1 MSWRGAKV
9 MHPRAVELGALY
21 GVEIHVRS
29 SFGEGPG
36 TVITGGTSLEHLE
49 TRETLAGI
57 VHDLDV
63 SRVTLNGIRTGPG
76 TLSRVFAPLAER
88 GISVDV
94 IVESGVKGGA
104 ADVAFTVRRADFA
117 EARRLAGE
125 VAGSLGGEVEGE
137 EDLGK
142 VSVVGT
148 GMLNRPV
155 TPPRMFASLGE
166 AGIPIR
172 MVSTSEIQVTCV
184 LPAERVE
191 EAVRVLHRT
200 SNWRREMFSGTFT
213 ALVTPFRNGEVD
225 VEALEGMVEFQ
236 IQHGVSGLVPC
247 GTTGET
253 PAMSEAEDRV
263 VVETVVRIAN
273 GRVPIIAGTGSNSTD
288 MAIKYTKMAQEV
300 GADGSLQVA
309 PYYNKPTQEG
319 LYRHFAAIAE
329 STELPLVLYNIPGR
343 TGVTISAETMARL
356 AEIPNIVGVKDSTL
370 SMNMI
375 SDVIRLCGEE
385 FDVLSGDDPMTLPLV
400 ALGGR
405 G

>member
-1 MSWRGAKV
+1 
-9 MHPRAVELGALY
+9 
-21 GVEIHVRS
+21 
-29 SFGEGPG
+29 
-36 TVITGGTSLEHLE
+36 
-49 TRETLAGI
+49 
-57 VHDLDV
+57 
-63 SRVTLNGIRTGPG
+63 
-76 TLSRVFAPLAER
+76 
-88 GISVDV
+88 
-94 IVESGVKGGA
+94 
-104 ADVAFTVRRADFA
+104 
-117 EARRLAGE
+117 
-125 VAGSLGGEVEGE
+125 
-137 EDLGK
+137 
-142 VSVVGT
+142 
-148 GMLNRPV
+148 
-155 TPPRMFASLGE
+155 
-166 AGIPIR
+166 
-172 MVSTSEIQVTCV
+172 
-184 LPAERVE
+184 
-191 EAVRVLHRT
+191 
-200 SNWRREMFSGTFT
+200 MFSGTFT

-263 VVETVVRIAN
+263 VVETVMRVTD

-329 STELPLVLYNIPGR
+329 STDLPLVLYNIPGR

-375 SDVIRLCGEE
+375 SDVISLCGEE
-385 FDVLSGDDPMTLPLV
+385 FDVLSGDDPMTLPLI

-405 G
+405 GVISVASNVAPGAVSDMVRALLEGDWERGRELHYELLPLFRALFVETNPIPVKTAASLLGLCSDEMRLPLVPMEGENLRLLQETLDRSAHLLPTPEEV

>member
-1 MSWRGAKV
+1 
-9 MHPRAVELGALY
+9 
-21 GVEIHVRS
+21 
-29 SFGEGPG
+29 
-36 TVITGGTSLEHLE
+36 
-49 TRETLAGI
+49 
-57 VHDLDV
+57 
-63 SRVTLNGIRTGPG
+63 
-76 TLSRVFAPLAER
+76 
-88 GISVDV
+88 
-94 IVESGVKGGA
+94 
-104 ADVAFTVRRADFA
+104 
-117 EARRLAGE
+117 
-125 VAGSLGGEVEGE
+125 
-137 EDLGK
+137 
-142 VSVVGT
+142 
-148 GMLNRPV
+148 
-155 TPPRMFASLGE
+155 
-166 AGIPIR
+166 
-172 MVSTSEIQVTCV
+172 
-184 LPAERVE
+184 
-191 EAVRVLHRT
+191 
-200 SNWRREMFSGTFT
+200 MFSGTFT

-263 VVETVVRIAN
+263 VVGTVVRIAN

-329 STELPLVLYNIPGR
+329 STKLPLVLYNIPGR

-405 G
+405 GVISVASNVAPGAVSDMVRAMLEGEWERGRELHYELLPLFRALFVETNPIPVKTAASLLGLCSDEMRLPLVPMEGENLRALQETLDRSAHLLPTPEEV

>member
-1 MSWRGAKV
+1 
-9 MHPRAVELGALY
+9 
-21 GVEIHVRS
+21 
-29 SFGEGPG
+29 
-36 TVITGGTSLEHLE
+36 
-49 TRETLAGI
+49 
-57 VHDLDV
+57 
-63 SRVTLNGIRTGPG
+63 
-76 TLSRVFAPLAER
+76 
-88 GISVDV
+88 
-94 IVESGVKGGA
+94 
-104 ADVAFTVRRADFA
+104 
-117 EARRLAGE
+117 
-125 VAGSLGGEVEGE
+125 
-137 EDLGK
+137 
-142 VSVVGT
+142 
-148 GMLNRPV
+148 
-155 TPPRMFASLGE
+155 
-166 AGIPIR
+166 
-172 MVSTSEIQVTCV
+172 
-184 LPAERVE
+184 
-191 EAVRVLHRT
+191 
-200 SNWRREMFSGTFT
+200 MFSGTFT

-263 VVETVVRIAN
+263 VVETVVRVAN

-288 MAIKYTKMAQEV
+288 MAIKYTKMAREV

-343 TGVTISAETMARL
+343 TGVTISADTMARL

-405 G
+405 GVISVASNVAPGAVSDMVRAVLEGDWERGRELHYELLPLFRALFVETNPIPVKTAASLLGLCSDEMRLPLVPMEGENLRALQETLDRSAHLLPTPEEV